1 LKGVRGLAA
10 VLPGVLVLFAA
21 GCGGGTNTQPIPTPA
36 ITNLFPSN
44 VTAGSQSFTMSI
56 SGSSFISDSRGT
68 TFAYW
73 NGAARSTTLN
83 VDTGQ
88 LAVTILASD
97 VAVPG
102 IAQVSVANP
111 SPGGESIVAATFTIE
126 PAQAGA
132 SAISSF
138 SPASVNAGQPAFTL
152 NVNGSNFA
160 AGDVAVWNG
169 TQRPATFLNQSQISI
184 AVAQADIATASLA
197 SVAIS
202 QPGLIV
208 ASPSVNFPIVGPN
221 SPTPSISSVTPNTT
235 STGSSDFQL
244 VVKGSNFAS
253 NAVVEWN
260 NMALA
265 TSFSNS
271 GQLVALVPAADVAA
285 QGTANVAVTNPN
297 TAATPG
303 GGTSSTVSLSIK

>member
-1 LKGVRGLAA
+1 MKGVRELAA
-10 VLPGVLVLFAA
+10 VLPGILVLFAA
-21 GCGGGTNTQPIPTPA
+21 GCSGGTNKQPIPTPV

-44 VTAGSQSFTMSI
+44 VTAGSQSFAMAI
-56 SGSSFISDSRGT
+56 SGSSFISDSRGA

-102 IAQVSVANP
+102 IAQVTVANP

-126 PAQAGA
+126 PAQSGGPVV
-132 SAISSF
+132 SSF
-138 SPASVNAGQPAFTL
+138 SPSSVNAGQPAFTL

-160 AGDVAVWNG
+160 AGDVAIWNG
-169 TQRPATFLNQSQISI
+169 TQRTATFLSQTQMSI
-184 AVAQADIATASLA
+184 AVSQTDIATAGFA
-197 SVAIS
+197 GVAIS

-221 SPTPSISSVTPNTT
+221 SPTPSVSSITPNTI
-235 STGSSDFQL
+235 STGSPDFQL

-260 NMALA
+260 NMPLA
-265 TSFSNS
+265 TAFSNS
-271 GQLVALVPAADVAA
+271 GQVVALVPAADVVT
-285 QGTANVAVTNPN
+285 QGMANVAVANPN
-297 TAATPG
+297 TPATPG
-303 GGTSSTVSLSIK
+303 GGTSSTVSFSIK